1 MRTSSFPSKTE
12 SILTHTWAGAP
23 AGDGV
28 VTLGGESY
36 AHRRILD
43 LGDAAVYALG
53 SIDAVAL
60 PATRDAREAVF
71 GLAVLA
77 LLLSA
82 GASVWLSRSITRPI
96 DELSRSLESMTTTR
110 NLDVRLPT
118 TGSSREL
125 DRFADVVNSL
135 MGALAAA
142 DVETQSAYVSA
153 IRGLA
158 ATLDAR
164 DPYTSG
170 HSERVSL
177 LSAGM
182 GRHLALSEKDVE
194 LLRVG
199 GLLHDIGKIGVPD
212 GILQKTGRLSAE
224 EFEIIKT
231 HTTLGAKILKTMPFL
246 AVHVPVAKLHHERLD
261 GHGYPHGLR
270 GDEIPMHAQIVHVA
284 DAYDA
289 MTTGRAYRGA
299 RTRQE
304 AIDELW
310 RCAGS
315 DFDAELVQALV
326 AVLPDIHLPDIPTPV
341 DRLHLVA
348 SGQGSN
354 IEVSSW
360 ERAG

>member
-212 GILQKTGRLSAE
+212 GILQKAGRLSAE

-246 AVHVPVAKLHHERLD
+246 AVHVPVAKLHYEQLD

-270 GDEIPMHAQIVHVA
+270 GDEIPVHARIVHVA
-284 DAYDA
+284 NAYDA

-326 AVLPDIHLPDIPTPV
+326 AVLPDIHLPDIPTPI

>member
-1 MRTSSFPSKTE
+1 MSQPS
-12 SILTHTWAGAP
+12 
-23 AGDGV
+23 GDW
-28 VTLGGESY
+28 
-36 AHRRILD
+36 RRH
-43 LGDAAVYALG
+43 
-53 SIDAVAL
+53 
-60 PATRDAREAVF
+60 
-71 GLAVLA
+71 
-77 LLLSA
+77 
-82 GASVWLSRSITRPI
+82 
-96 DELSRSLESMTTTR
+96 
-110 NLDVRLPT
+110 
-118 TGSSREL
+118 
-125 DRFADVVNSL
+125 
-135 MGALAAA
+135 
-142 DVETQSAYVSA
+142 
-153 IRGLA
+153 
-158 ATLDAR
+158 LDAR

-212 GILQKTGRLSAE
+212 GILQKAGRLSAE

-270 GDEIPMHAQIVHVA
+270 GDEIPVHARIVHVA

-304 AIDELW
+304 GDRRALALRRLGFRCRVGSGARGRSARHPPPRHPDAGRPFAPGGVRPGEQHRSLEL
-310 RCAGS
+310 GKS
-315 DFDAELVQALV
+315 
-326 AVLPDIHLPDIPTPV
+326 
-341 DRLHLVA
+341 RL
-348 SGQGSN
+348 SCD
-354 IEVSSW
+354 
-360 ERAG
+360 